1 VASIAF
7 GTTATCEIVV
17 VDRPDVLQIPVQA
30 VFRNGQQTKVLLA
43 GSTGVLQRTVVTGM
57 CNESRVEIVEG
68 LAEGETVLVGEQ
80 HRLRRLA
87 DSLP

>member
-1 VASIAF
+1 
-7 GTTATCEIVV
+7 
-17 VDRPDVLQIPVQA
+17 
-30 VFRNGQQTKVLLA
+30 
-43 GSTGVLQRTVVTGM
+43 M